1 MICEHEAKDACFSKV
16 SLFQHL
22 DPSETALLTSLLHTR
37 KYNKG
42 EVVVQEGERSD
53 TLYVVHQGCVKL
65 SKYNESGKENIMRFL
80 FPGDFFG
87 QDSLLHQK
95 PHPANA
101 EVLEPS
107 AICSINKH
115 DFDQLLEHDPKLAY
129 HFLLAIS
136 NLLRETDE
144 WNSSLSAMTT
154 EQKIAKLLLYFHT
167 RNHAKHE
174 IRLPVFKKDMALL
187 LGITPE
193 TLSRK
198 LTMMQT
204 QGLLQVTGNCI
215 LILQLEQ
222 LRERMEPPVRSQ

>member
-1 MICEHEAKDACFSKV
+1 MICEHEPNDACFSKV

-22 DPSETALLTSLLHTR
+22 DPSEAELLISLLHTR

-42 EVVVQEGERSD
+42 EVVVHEGERSD

-65 SKYNESGKENIMRFL
+65 SKYNESGKEHIMRFL

-95 PHPANA
+95 PHAANA

-115 DFDQLLEHDPKLAY
+115 DFDQLLELDPKLAY

-154 EQKIAKLLLYFHT
+154 EQKIAKLLLFFHT

-198 LTMMQT
+198 LTIMQT

-222 LRERMEPPVRSQ
+222 LRERMEPPARIQ

>member
-1 MICEHEAKDACFSKV
+1 MICAHDAKDACFSKV

-22 DPSETALLTSLLHTR
+22 DPSEAALLTSLLHTR

-53 TLYVVHQGCVKL
+53 TLHVVHQGCVKL
-65 SKYNESGKENIMRFL
+65 SKYNENGKEHIIRFL

-87 QDSLLHQK
+87 QDSLLHQQ
-95 PHPANA
+95 PHAANA

-107 AICSINKH
+107 AICSISKH

-154 EQKIAKLLLYFHT
+154 EQKIAKLLLFFHN

-174 IRLPVFKKDMALL
+174 IRLPVSKKDMALL

-198 LTMMQT
+198 LAIMQT

-222 LRERMEPPVRSQ
+222 LREKVSY

>member
-1 MICEHEAKDACFSKV
+1 MICTHENQDACFSKV

-22 DPSETALLTSLLHTR
+22 DPADSELLLSLLHSR
-37 KYNKG
+37 QYNKG
-42 EVVVQEGERSD
+42 DYIVQEGERSD

-65 SKYNESGKENIMRFL
+65 SKYTENGKEHIVRFL

-101 EVLEPS
+101 EVLES
-107 AICSINKH
+107 SSICSMNKR

-129 HFLLAIS
+129 HFLLAVS
-136 NLLRETDE
+136 ELLRDTDE
-144 WNSSLSAMTT
+144 WNISLSALTT
-154 EQKIAKLLLYFHT
+154 EQKIAKLLLYFHS
-167 RNHAKHE
+167 RNHAQHE

-198 LTMMQT
+198 LTVMQT

-222 LRERMEPPVRSQ
+222 LKEKLTH

>member
-1 MICEHEAKDACFSKV
+1 MICAHEAMDACFSKV

-22 DPSETALLTSLLHTR
+22 GPEASVLLTSLLHSR
-37 KYNKG
+37 KYDRG
-42 EVVVQEGERSD
+42 EYVVQEGEHSD

-65 SKYNESGKENIMRFL
+65 SKYNENGKEHIIRFL

-95 PHPANA
+95 PHTANA

-107 AICSINKH
+107 AICSISKH
-115 DFDQLLEHDPKLAY
+115 DFDPLLEQDPKLAY

-136 NLLRETDE
+136 DLLSETDE

-154 EQKIAKLLLYFHT
+154 EQKVAKLLMYFHT
-167 RNHAKHE
+167 RNHARHK

-198 LTMMQT
+198 LAVMQN

-215 LILQLEQ
+215 LILQLDQ
-222 LRERMEPPVRSQ
+222 LQKMISC

>member
-1 MICEHEAKDACFSKV
+1 MICTHEAKDACFSKV

-22 DPSETALLTSLLHTR
+22 DPSEAALLISLLHTR

-42 EVVVQEGERSD
+42 EVVVQEGEHSD

-65 SKYNESGKENIMRFL
+65 SKYNENGKEHIIRFL

-95 PHPANA
+95 PHAANA

-107 AICSINKH
+107 AICSISKH

-129 HFLLAIS
+129 HFLLAITK
-136 NLLRETDE
+136 LLRETDE

-167 RNHAKHE
+167 RNHARHE
-174 IRLPVFKKDMALL
+174 IRLPVYKKIWLCC
-187 LGITPE
+187 
-193 TLSRK
+193 S
-198 LTMMQT
+198 
-204 QGLLQVTGNCI
+204 GLHPKHLVAN
-215 LILQLEQ
+215 L
-222 LRERMEPPVRSQ
+222 P